1 MKQIKMISM
10 DSSTSKTG
18 VCIWSNGIYKESY
31 VLENNPKIKGDEKL
45 NQMIDF
51 VLSLIKGERPDI
63 VVIESVVPTRNAQST
78 RMLQELTGAIR
89 GFCIEYGIEYI
100 SLRPSEWRSAVT
112 KKYNKKPLG
121 RKREDQKAWSLD
133 IVNNILNVITDSD
146 DQCDAILIG
155 ESYIEMCK
163 EGR

>member
-45 NQMIDF
+45 NQMIDL
-51 VLSLIKGERPDI
+51 VLYLIKGEHPDI

-100 SLRPSEWRSAVT
+100 SLRPSEWRSVVT
-112 KKYNKKPLG
+112 KKYNQKPLG
-121 RKREDQKAWSLD
+121 RKRADQKTWSLD
-133 IVNNILNVITDSD
+133 IVNNTLNIITDSD